1 MQFAY
6 DWPQHLNHGVN
17 VIYDIFTF
25 NTYMIRE
32 KKREILTQVDNR
44 VFIELLNSWFGS
56 LI

>member
-25 NTYMIRE
+25 NTYIITD
-32 KKREILTQVDNR
+32 KKREINP
-44 VFIELLNSWFGS
+44 S
-56 LI
+56 